1 MKSFLFVLFLRFLSV
16 LAIFCGFAGRGFDR
30 MIIKGTNGES
40 DILGN
45 ILDFAS
51 VISDNTDLEKLKIF
65 AMGLEGS
72 HVSFHHIVHSV
83 CVFSGLKF
91 GFRKVLLNNISSV
104 VRCMVEVEFE
114 DGLVFFRHFAC
125 DIQFLFSFVLI

>member
-1 MKSFLFVLFLRFLSV
+1 
-16 LAIFCGFAGRGFDR
+16 

-40 DILGN
+40 YILGN

-51 VISDNTDLEKLKIF
+51 VVSDNTDLEKLKKF

-72 HVSFHHIVHSV
+72 HVSFHHVVHSV
-83 CVFSGLKF
+83 CVFSGFKF
-91 GFRKVLLNNISSV
+91 GFSKVLLNNISSV

-114 DGLVFFRHFAC
+114 DGLVFF
-125 DIQFLFSFVLI
+125 